1 MINHETHQRSK
12 TNDLPKQA
20 VYQTFYSEHDFSR
33 MVFLPQGNG
42 QLQSSDGAN
51 ISPYVF
57 DEQKEWLHCVGVNDA
72 ALLQTI
78 LAPYGIHE
86 LVIEDILSPKQ
97 RPKIEDYGT
106 YLFIALRVCQYSG
119 SKLHNDSVYLIIGTD
134 YILSFQKKPLGLF
147 SDLHQQFAANKYQ
160 IRSKSIEF
168 LAYHFIDRIVDDY
181 FNALEQFN
189 ECVESLD
196 NQLFKQTGEDETLLA
211 KIHKLKRDATKFQ
224 RNLIPMREIAGQL
237 LRGRFDVFSNDTHL
251 YLRDVYDHILQLI
264 ESLDAARDTVVS
276 MMDVQLSFQSNRLNQ
291 QMRVLTVITIIF
303 MPLTV
308 ITGIY
313 GMNFD
318 NMPELHWQYGYFMV
332 LGLLLMIIVSLL
344 VYFRKRGWL

>member
-1 MINHETHQRSK
+1 MINHEIHQRSK
-12 TNDLPKQA
+12 IDDLPKQA
-20 VYQTFYSEHDFSR
+20 VYQTFYSADDYRR
-33 MVFLPQGNG
+33 MVFLPQE
-42 QLQSSDGAN
+42 DGRLLSHDGRQIA
-51 ISPYVF
+51 PYVL

-72 ALLQTI
+72 AMLQTI

-97 RPKIEDYGT
+97 RPKIEDYGN

-119 SKLHNDSVYLIIGTD
+119 SKLHNDSVYLIIGAD
-134 YILSFQKKPLGLF
+134 YILSFQNKPLGLF
-147 SDLHQQFAANKYQ
+147 SDLHQQFTVNQYQ
-160 IRSKSIEF
+160 IRSKNIEF
-168 LAYHFIDRIVDDY
+168 LAYYFIDRIVDDY

-189 ECVESLD
+189 ERVESLD
-196 NQLFKQTGEDETLLA
+196 NQLFKDAGQDEMLLA
-211 KIHKLKRDATKFQ
+211 KIHKLKRDAVKFH
-224 RNLIPMREIAGQL
+224 RNLVPIREIAGQL
-237 LRGRFDVFSNDTHL
+237 LRGRFDVFSGDTHL
-251 YLRDVYDHILQLI
+251 YLRDVYDHILQLT
-264 ESLDAARDTVVS
+264 ETLETARDTVVS

-291 QMRVLTVITIIF
+291 QMRMLTVITIIF

-318 NMPELHWQYGYFMV
+318 HMPELHWRYGYFMV
-332 LGLLLMIIVSLL
+332 LGLLLTVIVSLL